1 MGAHVIDRFN
11 GYLDPVFENV
21 RRRIRSPVVVPVG
34 SARFTA
40 RNHEA
45 TTDHVIAVTEGIR
58 HRCAELQ
65 VRNDLVAQPGFYDVN
80 PRNEQQIGDIFGQTT
95 TIAKYSERL
104 NPHWR

>member
-1 MGAHVIDRFN
+1 
-11 GYLDPVFENV
+11 
-21 RRRIRSPVVVPVG
+21 
-34 SARFTA
+34 
-40 RNHEA
+40 
-45 TTDHVIAVTEGIR
+45 
-58 HRCAELQ
+58 LQ